1 MIPYFYYTMKYSI
14 ILLLVLMQLS
24 LLAQKKPQQKNTGGI
39 KNELVQKTELLNTKY
54 FVFTSNPELN
64 AHLFLYNKAMGCKF
78 KKTSND
84 SLAYYSFKD
93 KLKAFTPK
101 DLVSLNE
108 VVLFYKDSIL
118 SKDLLFDSLMRDFT
132 DYLSLGLNP
141 AKAWQQRA
149 MEKLKSFQPYFNKL
163 YWKPIDAANRAWIAA
178 NKMQITK
185 LEPVI
190 VPELE
195 KVYQSNLPESKVY
208 IDLVSYAT
216 WAGAYSFED
225 GFAHLIFST
234 EHSTNKTELAPEIIF
249 HEASHF
255 LIAKLNKQ
263 IKIAINGR
271 DIRQSISLWHNLIFY
286 TTGYMMQKQMS
297 KEAKAYEPY
306 YVKMKMEEKFAE
318 FKTTA
323 EVCRTYWNPYLDG
336 QGSFEE
342 AVKNVVDHLLQ
353 KK

>member
-1 MIPYFYYTMKYSI
+1 MKYCI
-14 ILLLVLMQLS
+14 GLFLVLLQLI
-24 LLAQKKPQQKNTGGI
+24 LPAQKKSPQKNTATA
-39 KNELVQKTELLNTKY
+39 KYEAVQKSELLSTKY

-64 AHLFLYNKAMGCKF
+64 AHLFLYNKAMTCKF
-78 KKTSND
+78 KKTSDD

-93 KLKAFTPK
+93 KLKVLNPK
-101 DLVSLNE
+101 DLADLNQ
-108 VVLFYKDSIL
+108 VVLFYKDSLL

-132 DYLSLGLNP
+132 DYLSLGLSP
-141 AKAWQQRA
+141 GKSWQPSA
-149 MEKLKSFQPYFNKL
+149 LAKLKLFQPTFNKF
-163 YWKPIDAANRAWIAA
+163 YWKQIDAANRAWIAA

-185 LEPVI
+185 SEPLI

-195 KVYQSNLPESKVY
+195 KVYQTNLPESKVY
-208 IDLVSYAT
+208 VDLVSYAT
-216 WAGAYSFED
+216 WAGAYSFHD

-263 IKIAINGR
+263 IKLAINGR

-286 TTGYMMQKQMS
+286 TTGYMMQKQLS
-297 KEAKAYEPY
+297 KEGKAYEPY
-306 YVKMKMEEKFAE
+306 YVKMKMEEKFVE